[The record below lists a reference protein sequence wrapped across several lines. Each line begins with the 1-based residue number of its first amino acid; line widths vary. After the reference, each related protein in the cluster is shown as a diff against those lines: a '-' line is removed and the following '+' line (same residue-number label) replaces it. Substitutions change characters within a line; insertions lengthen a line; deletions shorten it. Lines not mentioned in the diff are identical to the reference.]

1 MADTRWIIF
10 RNVKIDEYS
19 LEVVWDVQEY
29 LRRHLEFKVPYTS
42 EHIDEVIE
50 ILDVCKKT
58 LDKGYDLW
66 GYDLED
72 KIYDVKF
79 SEIKSQLEPEN
90 AKWFEY
96 MINTKK
102 RMTIF
107 DLCNWYRKEYPE
119 LNDYV
124 MNSTDK
130 LN

>member
-1 MADTRWIIF
+1 MNWIIF
-10 RNVKIDEYS
+10 RNVKIDEDS

-29 LRRHLEFKVPYTS
+29 LKRHLEFKVPYTF
-42 EHIDEVIE
+42 EHIKECIE
-50 ILDVCKKT
+50 ILQVCKKT

-96 MINTKK
+96 MINTKERK
-102 RMTIF
+102 TVF
-107 DLCNWYRKEYPE
+107 ELCNWYRKEYPE
-119 LNDYV
+119 LHDYV